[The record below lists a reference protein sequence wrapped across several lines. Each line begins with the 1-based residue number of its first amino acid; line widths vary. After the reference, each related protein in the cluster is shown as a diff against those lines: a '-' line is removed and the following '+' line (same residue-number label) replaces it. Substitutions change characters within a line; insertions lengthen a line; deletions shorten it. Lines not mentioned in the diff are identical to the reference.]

1 MKRMKRYAKN
11 LYRFLPVSLAAVLCA
26 VSFVCAAEIPGGNA
40 GQDGISQAVHWYDE
54 YVACATERGWI
65 GLLEDGTF
73 GAEEPMTRAV
83 FVSALYQ
90 MKQETE
96 GVESMPAGETDLSP
110 KPGGQ
115 SEEDGAE
122 QSSPPVPAKDL
133 FGDVTGDEWFVPAL
147 EWAAEQKI
155 PYKSLEAGGLCPR
168 WQS

>member
-26 VSFVCAAEIPGGNA
+26 VSFVCAAETPGGNA
-40 GQDGISQAVHWYDE
+40 GQDGIPQAVHWYDE

-73 GAEEPMTRAV
+73 GAEEPMTRSV

-96 GVESMPAGETDLSP
+96 GAESMPAGETDLSP
-110 KPGGQ
+110 KPGG
-115 SEEDGAE
+115 
-122 QSSPPVPAKDL
+122 
-133 FGDVTGDEWFVPAL
+133 
-147 EWAAEQKI
+147 
-155 PYKSLEAGGLCPR
+155 
-168 WQS
+168 